1 MISFLTSNKVVMLID
16 EDTTKAV
23 EVNPDALEAVFEED
37 LTEEEVVIFSGD
49 PDEIDE
55 IDLAFRANDEGY
67 W

>member
-1 MISFLTSNKVVMLID
+1 MLID